1 MPYDIL
7 SLMKN
12 KLPEKAS
19 STREIKSIIKSVF
32 PLAKG
37 SLSQVKKT
45 CGKPG
50 CKACRSGEGHPAWIF
65 TFRRDGK
72 MRCMHV
78 KPKDVEIVSRA
89 IENGRMIEKL
99 ILDEGEKLIE
109 QLRKDS

>member
-1 MPYDIL
+1 MPK
-7 SLMKN
+7 S
-12 KLPEKAS
+12 PS
-19 STREIKSIIKSVF
+19 SSGAAAQTTREIKSLIKSVF

-50 CKACRSGEGHPAWIF
+50 CTACLSGEGHPAWIF

-78 KPKDVEIVSRA
+78 KPKDVEIVSKA
-89 IENGRMIEKL
+89 IKNGRMIEQL

-109 QLRKDS
+109 RLRKES